1 MAGGNRRLP
10 SSPLS
15 RKKGGRMQRVEI
27 DIKVEAVVSCR
38 ADDKNNTHTHT
49 TKQRSESSAAVI
61 AHIHSAD
68 RYRVLK
74 K

>member
-1 MAGGNRRLP
+1 
-10 SSPLS
+10 
-15 RKKGGRMQRVEI
+15 MQRVEI